1 MTSDLVVG
9 CHEFYIVP
17 HLGEVAQAYGAY
29 VQTQQPLEYGIVAV
43 QRAQYPQ
50 PHGTRIMVL
59 AVMITVLA
67 GFAAEFPSLP
77 SVNDLV
83 SAFQADRT
91 ARGSVTISHGP
102 YTVLRSKDA
111 DCVPAFQGTYKKGG
125 GVFMFFYIPSQFQKK
140 TVYTKR

>member
-1 MTSDLVVG
+1 
-9 CHEFYIVP
+9 
-17 HLGEVAQAYGAY
+17 
-29 VQTQQPLEYGIVAV
+29 
-43 QRAQYPQ
+43 
-50 PHGTRIMVL
+50 MVL

-102 YTVLRSKDA
+102 FTVLRSKDG
-111 DCVPAFQGTYKKGG
+111 DCIPAFQGTYKKDG
-125 GVFMFFYIPSQFQKK
+125 GVYMFLYISFPFQKK
-140 TVYTKR
+140 SVHTKR